1 MEIKTLEKLEFNKV
15 CDIVKNYAITE
26 NGKNL
31 CQNMLPLSSF
41 EEIKKELKKVTEA
54 SNLLYRKGNPPFSEI
69 ADITEI
75 VKKLNSGLFL
85 NIKQLLDLCTILRTA
100 SNLKDYFYS
109 TEIDMS
115 EFELLD
121 TLFNNLYVNP
131 TIVDTIS
138 RAIIDENTIDDHAS
152 SNLNSIK
159 KSIKSKEQE
168 IKNKL
173 NQIIHSK
180 YVQESVITLRS
191 GRFVVPVKNEYRSEV
206 KGFIH
211 DISASGSTVFIEP
224 IAVFDLN
231 NDLSNLKKEE
241 ELEIERILQRLSGLF
256 YDIIPSIENNVNL
269 IGIIDFIFAKA
280 KYSNSIDATEPIL
293 NSEKLISLNN
303 AWHPLLDKSKAI
315 KNSISIGENYTT
327 LVITGPNTGGKTV
340 TLKTV
345 GLLVLM
351 AISGMHIPAGANS
364 IVFVPDNIFADI
376 GDDQSIADS
385 LSTFSSHMTNIA
397 HIINKATSRSFV
409 LIDELGSGTDPVEGS
424 SLAIAV
430 LEKLKEVGSIVLST
444 THYPEIKHFAL
455 VTDGFENASVE
466 FNIDTLSPTY
476 KLLLGVPG
484 TSNAFA
490 ISKKLGIP
498 DEIIEKA
505 KEYTDTSKISVE
517 ELLTNI
523 YEDKRLIEQ
532 EKAKTIENSERIEKL
547 KVSLETDFA
556 KLKEEER
563 NIIADAKEKARDILL
578 DAKDDVNDI
587 IKSVEKSNSNKEAN
601 RARNKL
607 NKKISDLSVKKTM
620 DVKTPVK
627 AEDLVPGT
635 EVYIDKIGQYGK
647 ILSVSKDNK
656 VQVGLTLGKMYF
668 NIDEIEI
675 KSSSKKNDVK
685 TDYSLRK
692 DTFKAK
698 AISPEINLL
707 GYTVDEATS
716 TLDKYLDECYLA
728 GLTQVRVVHG
738 KGTGALRTGIQAYLK
753 NHPHVKSYRIGTYG
767 EGEMGVTIVELK

>member
-1 MEIKTLEKLEFNKV
+1 METKTLEKLEFNKI
-15 CDIVKNYAITE
+15 CDLVKNYAVTE
-26 NGKNL
+26 NGKKL
-31 CQNMLPLSSF
+31 SENMLPLESKT
-41 EEIKKELKKVTEA
+41 EIEKELSRVSEA
-54 SNLLYRKGNPPFSEI
+54 SNLIYRKGNPPFSEI

-85 NIKQLLDLCTILRTA
+85 SIKQLLDLTTILKTA
-100 SNLKDYFYS
+100 SALKEYFYS

-121 TLFNNLYVNP
+121 SLFNNLYVNP
-131 TIVDTIS
+131 NIVDSIK

-152 SNLNSIK
+152 SNLNTIRK
-159 KSIKSKEQE
+159 TIKSKEQE

-224 IAVFDLN
+224 ISVFDLN
-231 NDLSNLKKEE
+231 NDLNNLKKEE
-241 ELEIERILQRLSGLF
+241 ELEIERILQRLSSLF
-256 YDIIPSIENNVNL
+256 FDIIPSIENNVNL
-269 IGIIDFIFAKA
+269 IGILDFIFAKA
-280 KYSNSIDATEPIL
+280 KYSNSIDAVEPIINTKKVINL
-293 NSEKLISLNN
+293 TN
-303 AWHPLLDKSKAI
+303 AWHPLIDKSKAV
-315 KNSISIGENYTT
+315 KNNISIGEDYTT

-351 AISGMHIPAGANS
+351 AISGMHITAGNNS
-364 IVFVPDNIFADI
+364 SIYVPDNIYADI

-397 HIINKATSRSFV
+397 HIINQATSRSFV

-424 SLAIAV
+424 SLAIAI
-430 LEKLKEVGSIVLST
+430 LEKLKDVGSIVLST

-505 KEYTDTSKISVE
+505 KTYTDTSKISIE

-523 YEDKRLIEQ
+523 YEDKRAIEE
-532 EKAKTIENSERIEKL
+532 EKEKTIKNSERIEEL
-547 KVSLETDFA
+547 KASLETDFN

-563 NIIADAKEKARDILL
+563 KIIETAKEKARDILL
-578 DAKDDVNDI
+578 DAKEDVNDI
-587 IKSVEKSNSNKEAN
+587 IKEVEKSNSNKEAN
-601 RARNKL
+601 NVRNKL
-607 NKKISDLSVKKTM
+607 NKKIKDLSVKQPIN
-620 DVKTPVK
+620 VKEPVK
-627 AEDLVPGT
+627 KEDLKEGL
-635 EVYIDKIGQYGK
+635 EVYIEKINQYGK
-647 ILSVSKDNK
+647 ILSISKDNK
-656 VQVGLTLGKMYF
+656 VQVGLTLGKMF
-668 NIDEIEI
+668 FDIRDIEI
-675 KSSSKKNDVK
+675 KSESKPTKVK
-685 TDYSLRK
+685 TDYSNRK
-692 DTFKAK
+692 DNFRAK

-707 GYTVDEATS
+707 GFTVDEATS

-728 GLTQVRVVHG
+728 GLNEVRVVHG
-738 KGTGALRTGIQAYLK
+738 KGTGALRKGVQEYLK
-753 NHPHVKSYRIGTYG
+753 NHPHVKSFRVGTYG